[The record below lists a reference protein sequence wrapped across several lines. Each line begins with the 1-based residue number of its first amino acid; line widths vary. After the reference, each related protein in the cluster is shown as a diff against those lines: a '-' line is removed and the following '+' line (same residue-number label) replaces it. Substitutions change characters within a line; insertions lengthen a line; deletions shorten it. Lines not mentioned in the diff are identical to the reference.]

1 MLAICSKIN
10 PVEKHLPTDILKLL
24 ADAQLPKQLAVWLRY
39 KALYAIH
46 TLDLPDQNKTDDEQ
60 IKAIAK
66 EENRAVISK
75 DRDFPDAY
83 ILKKEP
89 RKPIQIKTGNS
100 SNEELLKIFELNL
113 PVILELIQNN
123 NLVEVGWH
131 EIVSRR

>member
-10 PVEKHLPTDILKLL
+10 PGEKHLPTDIFKLL

-39 KALYAIH
+39 KGLYAIH

-60 IKAIAK
+60 IKAIAE

-75 DRDFPDAY
+75 DRDFPDAH
-83 ILKKEP
+83 ILKNEP
-89 RKPIQIKTGNS
+89 RKPIQINTGNS

-123 NLVEVGWH
+123 NLVEVGWQK
-131 EIVSRR
+131 IVSHR